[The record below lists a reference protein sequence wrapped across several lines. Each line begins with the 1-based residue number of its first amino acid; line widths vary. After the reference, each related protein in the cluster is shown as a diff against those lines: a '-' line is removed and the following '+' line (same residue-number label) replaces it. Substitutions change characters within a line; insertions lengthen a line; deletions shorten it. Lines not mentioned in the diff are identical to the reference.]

1 MERKEEKGGKE
12 QSSNRAST
20 VMGYTTH
27 TYEQTYVA
35 WAKWSSPEKWLMGA
49 RGHVPAE
56 EEQTLSLTVNYQ
68 EEVPMHFGV
77 SKVDINTEKL

>member
-1 MERKEEKGGKE
+1 
-12 QSSNRAST
+12 
-20 VMGYTTH
+20 
-27 TYEQTYVA
+27 
-35 WAKWSSPEKWLMGA
+35 MGA

-56 EEQTLSLTVNYQ
+56 EEQTLSLTVNNQ